1 MLVNIQ
7 TIKTVSAEKK
17 LVDKLVEECTDN
29 IDQVKIAKM
38 ALFEHENE
46 CICSYP
52 ICVVLAV
59 KVLKENFTLIYE
71 F

>member
-46 CICSYP
+46 CIY
-52 ICVVLAV
+52 VLTQF
-59 KVLKENFTLIYE
+59 VLSWL
-71 F
+71 

>member
-1 MLVNIQ
+1 MINDLFGIQVIVIVNVINHVILMNIW

-46 CICSYP
+46 CICS
-52 ICVVLAV
+52 
-59 KVLKENFTLIYE
+59 
-71 F
+71 